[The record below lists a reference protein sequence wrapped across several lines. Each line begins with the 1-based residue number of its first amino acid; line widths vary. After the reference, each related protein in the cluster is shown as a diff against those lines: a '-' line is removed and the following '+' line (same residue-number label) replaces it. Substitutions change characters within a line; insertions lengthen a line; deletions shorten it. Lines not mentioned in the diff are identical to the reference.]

1 MAGLTDTARWSW
13 HQRRWLYAAYVLSGV
28 LRIPARTG
36 FSFIAPACDMGLT
49 VRNAGLSLT
58 KVPHVI
64 LFGAF
69 FLLTAAQFDRVDRRT
84 LFWCFIATVGLG
96 VVVELEEGA
105 TRTGN
110 CRMTD
115 LLPDALG
122 ALLAAALLM
131 ASAMVL
137 ERLRNKPSSAR
148 QR

>member
-1 MAGLTDTARWSW
+1 M
-13 HQRRWLYAAYVLSGV
+13 LSGV

-36 FSFIAPACDMGLT
+36 FRLIAPACDMGLT
-49 VRNAGLSLT
+49 VRNAGQSLT
-58 KVPHVI
+58 KVSHVM

-69 FLLTAAQFDRVDRRT
+69 FLLTAAQFDRLDRRT
-84 LFWCFIATVGLG
+84 LVWCFAATVGLG

-115 LLPDALG
+115 VLPDALG
-122 ALLAAALLM
+122 ALLAATLLM

-137 ERLRNKPSSAR
+137 ERLRNRPSSTR